1 MKKELTHII
10 LSLVAAYTIMAE
22 SKLPFINSD
31 FELGDLT
38 NWVVYGT
45 AFDRNPFPRST
56 DNKDQRLYQSMQG
69 DYCANSGVYGAYRV
83 GSLTSTAFTITRDYL
98 TFSIAGGVSKGTRIE
113 LLIDGEPVKDCSGIE
128 NWIMKSNYFDLK
140 QWRGQTAQIRV
151 IDDVEATWGHIIVDN
166 FQLTNTPPNF
176 PAWDQHERSFIAR
189 KGHILF
195 PIHNVPESIERG
207 YRDRKDWLEV
217 KGSPIQLLVDG
228 KTVRHYWARLAQNE
242 QEVNWYASLSLEDFE
257 GKEVKVRSWRST
269 EEGFGLIKQSNTIPG
284 EEHFHKEAFRP
295 KFHFTQKTGFNNDP
309 NGMVYHNGTWHY
321 FWQHNPMKKT
331 MGNQTWGHATSTDLL
346 RWTQHKGALF
356 PFTNGDH
363 YMFSGSG
370 TVDPQNT
377 SGFGKNAIVLFFT
390 NTSVGECIAYSND
403 GGKSFQRYEEN
414 PIITFDKS
422 ENSEKPFHIGRDP
435 KVIWYAYDHDDTPL
449 NETAAKFGGH
459 WVMLVY
465 DFTNGK
471 ENQSGRF
478 YTSADMKNWE
488 HQSDLKGYFECMELF
503 ELPVDGQASNKRW
516 VIYSGDAKYAVGD
529 FNGTAFTPEHQGKHR
544 LHYGNYY
551 ASQTFDNAPDGR
563 KIQVGWN
570 TSQSAREAP
579 YAGHHSFPH
588 NLTLNK
594 EAEGIRMRANPIE
607 EIKELRVRSHHLE
620 DVEFTDSSPA
630 ILPIN
635 SNTFD
640 LTLEFEPGDTEQ
652 VVLNIPGT
660 HIRYKTKEQMIE
672 HREIPLKIIDDKV
685 KIRVLVDVCLYEI
698 IGNDGRVYVSL
709 PRDYMQKISKIKIEA
724 IGGSAKLIKLEV
736 HELKSIWD

>member
-10 LSLVAAYTIMAE
+10 LSLVAANTIMAE

-38 NWVVYGT
+38 NWVVDGT
-45 AFDRNPFPRST
+45 AFDRKPFPSST
-56 DNKDQRLYQSMQG
+56 DKIDQRLYQSMQG

-151 IDDVEATWGHIIVDN
+151 IDDVEATRGHIIVDN

-176 PAWDQHERSFIAR
+176 LAWDQHERSFIAR

-257 GKEVKVRSWRST
+257 GKEVTVRSWRST
-269 EEGFGLIKQSNTIPG
+269 EEGFGLIQQSNTIPG
-284 EEHFHKEAFRP
+284 EEHFHKEVFRP

-346 RWTQHKGALF
+346 RWTQHKSALF

-377 SGFGKNAIVLFFT
+377 SGFGENAIVLFFT

-422 ENSEKPFHIGRDP
+422 KSSEKPFHIGRDP
-435 KVIWYAYDHDDTPL
+435 KVIWYAYDQDDTPL

-478 YTSADMKNWE
+478 YTSVDMKNWK

-529 FNGTAFTPEHQGKHR
+529 FNGIAFTPEHQGKHR
-544 LHYGNYY
+544 LHYGTYY

-570 TSQSAREAP
+570 TSQSAPEAP

-630 ILPIN
+630 ILPLS